1 MKAEETG
8 ECQCM
13 AALKYHSSHP
23 TCTLYEM
30 APFESADCNDVE
42 TCQAECQKEAMG
54 LLGHG
59 TLRPRVFWAMGRLV
73 HRSFWPWD
81 VWATGSLG
89 HGSLGPRVKVFCL
102 PSCPGSSC
110 KGAPEF
116 IIGFIDPLSWTDT
129 MLLLKYYRIDTGAL
143 NLKTLNN
150 FPDSGI
156 TMTHKTG
163 NLIILPFADV
173 WDAVTNGGDLNYIL
187 DDGTVLGQSMCT
199 SLKEEGYHNLQPST
213 VYLAYNLCSGG
224 WKDVSIASDMLLC
237 CEGGVYPGEC

>member
-1 MKAEETG
+1 MKFLVILLFFNALTWAEETG

-42 TCQAECQKEAMG
+42 TCQAECQKE
-54 LLGHG
+54 
-59 TLRPRVFWAMGRLV
+59 
-73 HRSFWPWD
+73 
-81 VWATGSLG
+81 
-89 HGSLGPRVKVFCL
+89 
-102 PSCPGSSC
+102 
-110 KGAPEF
+110 
-116 IIGFIDPLSWTDT
+116 
-129 MLLLKYYRIDTGAL
+129 
-143 NLKTLNN
+143 
-150 FPDSGI
+150 
-156 TMTHKTG
+156 
-163 NLIILPFADV
+163 